1 MRKIIYED
9 CNNNSIF
16 LKELLNQVQILS
28 DLELNWS
35 ISNLEFIPVDK
46 GDFIGGIL
54 STEMEQ
60 LYNFQNRI
68 LDEHTIIIAH
78 SDFMDLLKNIKS
90 IYEGKFEVLLR
101 GKQLKIKIFDGD
113 IIEIDGDLEN
123 EISI

>member
-28 DLELNWS
+28 DLKLKWS

-68 LDEHTIIIAH
+68 LDEHTITIAH

>member
-1 MRKIIYED
+1 M
-9 CNNNSIF
+9 
-16 LKELLNQVQILS
+16 KELLNQVQILS
-28 DLELNWS
+28 DLELKWS